1 MQRRTAQDQDS
12 RAAIVCCAQRDNILH
27 VPITDTTPAAEAVL
41 VRIQRAVTGEQR
53 VLLALEMS
61 LFAREL
67 SKAGHS
73 ARSSRLDGCAGGA
86 RSLEDRILAAALAAQ
101 TAMNI
106 EVVFR
111 KITAALNQAGI
122 QLHAGWII
130 CQHLLRRGAVHSK
143 YRPDDPGDSRAAAR
157 ICSESAQRG
166 ILCRLGCP
174 GKLSCLRCTF

>member
-1 MQRRTAQDQDS
+1 M
-12 RAAIVCCAQRDNILH
+12 
-27 VPITDTTPAAEAVL
+27 
-41 VRIQRAVTGEQR
+41 
-53 VLLALEMS
+53 LLALEMS

-86 RSLEDRILAAALAAQ
+86 RSLEDRILAAAFAAQ
-101 TAMNI
+101 TAMNM

-143 YRPDDPGDSRAAAR
+143 YRPDDPGDSRAAAHLLR
-157 ICSESAQRG
+157 V
-166 ILCRLGCP
+166 CP
-174 GKLSCLRCTF
+174 ARNIM

>member
-1 MQRRTAQDQDS
+1 
-12 RAAIVCCAQRDNILH
+12 
-27 VPITDTTPAAEAVL
+27 
-41 VRIQRAVTGEQR
+41 

-86 RSLEDRILAAALAAQ
+86 RSLEDRILAAAFAAQ
-101 TAMNI
+101 TAMNM

-130 CQHLLRRGAVHSK
+130 CQHLLGAARSTQNI
-143 YRPDDPGDSRAAAR
+143 DLMIRAIPAQLR
-157 ICSESAQRG
+157 ICSESAQRE

-174 GKLSCLRCTF
+174 GKLSCGVHFEFSFIAHGGGAAFCDYSLDDGLDKQAVEGHSGALCST

>member
-1 MQRRTAQDQDS
+1 M
-12 RAAIVCCAQRDNILH
+12 
-27 VPITDTTPAAEAVL
+27 
-41 VRIQRAVTGEQR
+41 TGEQR

-73 ARSSRLDGCAGGA
+73 ARSSRLDGCAGGS
-86 RSLEDRILAAALAAQ
+86 SLEDRILAAALAAQ

-111 KITAALNQAGI
+111 KITAALNQAG
-122 QLHAGWII
+122 WII

-143 YRPDDPGDSRAAAR
+143 Y
-157 ICSESAQRG
+157 
-166 ILCRLGCP
+166 
-174 GKLSCLRCTF
+174 

>member
-1 MQRRTAQDQDS
+1 M
-12 RAAIVCCAQRDNILH
+12 
-27 VPITDTTPAAEAVL
+27 
-41 VRIQRAVTGEQR
+41 
-53 VLLALEMS
+53 LLALEMS

-73 ARSSRLDGCAGGA
+73 ARSSRLDGFAGGA
-86 RSLEDRILAAALAAQ
+86 RSLEDRILAAE

-143 YRPDDPGDSRAAAR
+143 Y
-157 ICSESAQRG
+157 
-166 ILCRLGCP
+166 
-174 GKLSCLRCTF
+174 